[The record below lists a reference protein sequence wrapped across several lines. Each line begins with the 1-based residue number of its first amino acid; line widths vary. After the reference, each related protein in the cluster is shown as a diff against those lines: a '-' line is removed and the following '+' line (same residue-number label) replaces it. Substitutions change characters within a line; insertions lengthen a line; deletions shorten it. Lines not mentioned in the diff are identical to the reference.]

1 MPDTGNH
8 FQWGNQKVLLK
19 WCWHTSVIP
28 PLWKQR
34 KDCLKLKSSLCSS
47 SDPAR
52 TTWSVPASD
61 RELQEPHKELAF
73 EKKPKRTTWSWL
85 WGRKRKPSQM
95 P

>member
-1 MPDTGNH
+1 MLQVPIQLELRG
-8 FQWGNQKVLLK
+8 VCL
-19 WCWHTSVIP
+19 P
-28 PLWKQR
+28 P
-34 KDCLKLKSSLCSS
+34 
-47 SDPAR
+47 
-52 TTWSVPASD
+52 TN